1 VPAGHPE
8 KISLEN
14 EVFIETPYIL
24 NIEKRAMMY
33 LEAGFPVHLSGPSGT
48 GKTSLALN
56 IAKKLGRPVTL
67 IHGNEDFSTTD
78 LVGGNVGYR
87 RKKVIDDY
95 INYVHSVTEN
105 LQQQW
110 LDGRITTACRN
121 GHTLIYDEF
130 TRSRAEVN
138 NILLSILEEKTLSLP
153 SFQNDGQDLK
163 VHPQFKAIFTSNP
176 VEYAGIHKA
185 QVALSDRLITL
196 ELDDFDFDT
205 EIAITAA
212 KSGLDSGVAER
223 IVRVMRMFRET
234 CGYPVVASV
243 RTSIKIARVMSVHHL
258 SPDSDEQAF
267 SQACIDILLSLIPG
281 IDGREREK
289 LVCLINNILD
299 SCFQD

>member
-1 VPAGHPE
+1 MPAGQSE
-8 KISLEN
+8 KTSWEN
-14 EVFIETPYIL
+14 EIFIETPYIR
-24 NIEKRAMMY
+24 NIENRAMMY

-56 IAKKLGRPVTL
+56 IAKNMGRPVTL

-95 INYVHSVTEN
+95 INYVHSITES

-121 GHTLIYDEF
+121 GHILIYDEF

-153 SFQNDGQDLK
+153 SFQNEGQDLK

-196 ELDDFDFDT
+196 ELDDFDFDS
-205 EIAITAA
+205 EVAITAA
-212 KSGLDSGVAER
+212 KSGLDTEVAER

-258 SPDSDEQAF
+258 SPVSGEQAF
-267 SQACIDILLSLIPG
+267 RQVCIDILLSLIPG
-281 IDGREREK
+281 VSGQEREK
-289 LVCLINNILD
+289 LVGLVEGIVD
-299 SCFQD
+299 SCFQH

>member
-1 VPAGHPE
+1 MPAEQSG
-8 KISLEN
+8 KLTMGN
-14 EVFIETPYIL
+14 EYFIETPYIL
-24 NIEKRAMMY
+24 NIEKRATMY
-33 LEAGFPVHLSGPSGT
+33 LNAGFPVHLSGPSGT

-56 IAKKLGRPVTL
+56 IARKLGRPITL

-95 INYVHSVTEN
+95 INYVHSITES

-163 VHPQFKAIFTSNP
+163 VHAEFKAIFTSNP
-176 VEYAGIHKA
+176 EEYAGIHKA

-196 ELDDFDFDT
+196 GLDNFDIDT
-205 EIAITAA
+205 EIAITTA
-212 KSGLDSGVAER
+212 KSGLDAGDAEK
-223 IVRVMRMFRET
+223 IVLIMRMFRET
-234 CGYPVVASV
+234 CGYPVITSV
-243 RTSIKIARVMSVHHL
+243 RTSIKLAKVMSIHKLPL
-258 SPDSDEQAF
+258 SENKATFKQA
-267 SQACIDILLSLIPG
+267 SVDILLSLVPG
-281 IDGREREK
+281 IKDQEREK
-289 LVCLINNILD
+289 LVYLINNIID
-299 SCFQD
+299 SYII